1 MKCPNCQEE
10 MIVSSMKIKAST
22 TALGPMKCFS
32 CKECK
37 IQVAVPSPER
47 PDDKVLNAWEKGW
60 GSFG

>member
-1 MKCPNCQEE
+1 M
-10 MIVSSMKIKAST
+10 SSMKIKAST

-37 IQVAVPSPER
+37 IQVVVPSPER
-47 PDDKVLNAWEKGW
+47 PDDKVLNAWKKGW